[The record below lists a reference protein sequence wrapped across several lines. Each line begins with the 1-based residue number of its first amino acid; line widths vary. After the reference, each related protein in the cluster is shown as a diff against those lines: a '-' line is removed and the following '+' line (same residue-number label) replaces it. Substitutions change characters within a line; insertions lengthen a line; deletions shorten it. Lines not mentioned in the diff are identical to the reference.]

1 MILNRGDVPNIFP
14 NDERLEIIEKV
25 CTITYLLHSPS
36 TIFMCL
42 MLFCL
47 AEDLV
52 QATCVAAVSSDSR
65 PPNSKCL
72 TAIIVFDI

>member
-25 CTITYLLHSPS
+25 CTITYLLHSRI

-42 MLFCL
+42 ILFRL

-52 QATCVAAVSSDSR
+52 QATCVKA
-65 PPNSKCL
+65 NIWCM
-72 TAIIVFDI
+72 